1 MEQQMK
7 GKKSY
12 VQAVFITIILSG
24 LLLVS
29 AYSFAGTAREK
40 GEGEIAVIER
50 DTIQTRNF
58 VPVINHEAM
67 IVNLTAHSLKIDIDS
82 PLPGGKYRKDDPF
95 AAFGRNSKLGAPT
108 FSPFKVPIDDYI
120 ILEKP
125 LLEEKDKMFSY
136 YWRNVVLPPGQAVV
150 AQYDNSYAPLKDFYR
165 DFGMEIAG
173 LLIGSQY
180 SVEKRKD
187 IYRLS
192 LVLTLQNQ
200 GEQHIKEMLF
210 RIFVPEALSLEN
222 RDEPLQL
229 VKLKEIFASE
239 NLNVTTS
246 SIVDGFGNTARGID
260 ASLELDTLEA
270 GASVQ
275 LALQIDCH
283 KEAERGEIYPI
294 MYIIGRRKL
303 TRLWPPT
310 IISGA
315 YAKSER
321 KFHYLLYNL
330 VIGDRRIFRLDK
342 SGITVVPAE
351 TIKKPTYGSGPQ
363 TSQ

>member
-1 MEQQMK
+1 MK

-12 VQAVFITIILSG
+12 IQAAFIAVILAG
-24 LLLVS
+24 LLSVS
-29 AYSFAGTAREK
+29 VYSFAGAAREEK

-67 IVNLTAHSLKIDIDS
+67 VVNLTAHSLKSGIYS

-95 AAFGRNSKLGAPT
+95 AAFGRDSKLGAPT
-108 FSPFKVPIDDYI
+108 FSPFEVPIDDYI

-125 LLEEKDKMFSY
+125 LLEEKDKTFSY
-136 YWRNVVLPPGQAVV
+136 YWRDVVLPPRQAVV
-150 AQYDNSYAPLKDFYR
+150 AQYDNSYGPLKDFFR
-165 DFGMEIAG
+165 DYGMEIAG
-173 LLIGSQY
+173 LLIHSQY
-180 SVEKRKD
+180 EVEKRKG
-187 IYRLS
+187 IYRLL
-192 LVLTLQNQ
+192 LVITLRNQ
-200 GEQHIKEMLF
+200 GEYHIREMLF

-222 RDEPLQL
+222 RDTPLEL
-229 VKLKEIFASE
+229 VKPVEIFGSE
-239 NLNVTTS
+239 NLHVTTS

-260 ASLELDTLEA
+260 ASLELDILEA

-275 LALQIDCH
+275 LGLQIDCN
-283 KEAERGEIYPI
+283 KKAERGEIYPI

-310 IISGA
+310 TISGA
-315 YAKSER
+315 YAAGER

-351 TIKKPTYGSGPQ
+351 TVKKPTYGSAVQ
-363 TSQ
+363 TP